1 MFTKILFTVLIIAGI
16 LLYVRHQETKRTAE
30 PATQAFSRPSP
41 QTVPRTSRRLPL
53 IAAYT
58 ALILT
63 LAIGGLLYY
72 LDWKED
78 HKVMTIRVINASTG
92 EIGSYR
98 AYQSMIRGRSFTTL
112 DGRTITVS
120 NAERVEISDAEL
132 R

>member
-1 MFTKILFTVLIIAGI
+1 MLTKILFTVLIIAGI
-16 LLYVRHQETKRTAE
+16 LLYVRHQETKRTVE
-30 PATQAFSRPSP
+30 PATQASSKPSP
-41 QTVPRTSRRLPL
+41 QTLTGIPRRLPL

-58 ALILT
+58 ALVLM

-72 LDWKED
+72 LNWKED
-78 HKVMTIRVINASTG
+78 HRVMTIRVINTSTG

-98 AYQSMIRGRSFTTL
+98 AYQSMIRGRSFVTL

-120 NAERVEISDAEL
+120 NAERIEMSEAEL

>member
-1 MFTKILFTVLIIAGI
+1 MLTKILFTVLIVVAI

-30 PATQAFSRPSP
+30 PAAQASSRPSP
-41 QTVPRTSRRLPL
+41 QTLTRTSSRLPL

-58 ALILT
+58 ALVLT
-63 LAIGGLLYY
+63 LALGGLFYY

-78 HKVMTIRVINASTG
+78 HRVMAIRVINTSTG

-98 AYQSMIRGRSFTTL
+98 AYQYMIRGRSFVTL

-120 NAERVEISDAEL
+120 NAERVEMSEAE
-132 R
+132 